1 MDRCSRL
8 RVAGDFGGQLTQTGY
23 GHNSR
28 HNDRIVVKPGQNV
41 RLVSAKLP
49 VKYQRD
55 SYDIKKVSPRP
66 SVHGSTPAPATGLGG
81 ITHTDTRLSN
91 FRPNDRI
98 VIKLGQK
105 LRLVSANIPVEF
117 QLDCFKIKEKVGMAC
132 VDDTRFSRPDLP
144 THRPNSPRIDRI
156 VVKLGQCVRLVSAK
170 PPVKFQL
177 DR

>member
-1 MDRCSRL
+1 MCAEATSEIPNNGRSHTKSRQKL
-8 RVAGDFGGQLTQTGY
+8 RLYTRKSGPK
-23 GHNSR
+23 S
-28 HNDRIVVKPGQNV
+28 
-41 RLVSAKLP
+41 
-49 VKYQRD
+49 QRD
-55 SYDIKKVSPRP
+55 SYDIKKVFPRP

>member
-55 SYDIKKVSPRP
+55 SYDIKKVSPP
-66 SVHGSTPAPATGLGG
+66 WTDGLGETFLYRSYRADILQVIG
-81 ITHTDTRLSN
+81 ADETHILTR
-91 FRPNDRI
+91 
-98 VIKLGQK
+98 V
-105 LRLVSANIPVEF
+105 
-117 QLDCFKIKEKVGMAC
+117 
-132 VDDTRFSRPDLP
+132 
-144 THRPNSPRIDRI
+144 
-156 VVKLGQCVRLVSAK
+156 
-170 PPVKFQL
+170 
-177 DR
+177 